1 MKCPLSLV
9 KSEVGADIF
18 FFFFFLS
25 FFLGRCGSAW
35 QKIVLGHYLH
45 VGYRSVNMMF
55 YVLFSFSSAFVHCLS
70 VDKDEN

>member
-1 MKCPLSLV
+1 MQ
-9 KSEVGADIF
+9 VGADF
-18 FFFFFLS
+18 YFL
-25 FFLGRCGSAW
+25 FLGCGSAW

-70 VDKDEN
+70 IDNDEN